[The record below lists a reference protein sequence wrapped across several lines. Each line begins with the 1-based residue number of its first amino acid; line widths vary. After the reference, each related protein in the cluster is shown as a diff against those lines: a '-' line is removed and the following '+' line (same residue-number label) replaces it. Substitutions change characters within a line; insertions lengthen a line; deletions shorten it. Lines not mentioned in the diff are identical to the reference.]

1 MRLAYGAEESNP
13 DALKKIIAAQSQKES
28 YITSKIEK
36 ISNHQEE
43 TFQKRLRERK
53 LRTMTAKSRSDIFQ
67 TNDIA
72 DQNEIGLIDIKHKI
86 QMMQNRRD

>member
-1 MRLAYGAEESNP
+1 M
-13 DALKKIIAAQSQKES
+13 K
-28 YITSKIEK
+28 
-36 ISNHQEE
+36 
-43 TFQKRLRERK
+43 ERK

-72 DQNEIGLIDIKHKI
+72 NQNEIGLIDMKHKI